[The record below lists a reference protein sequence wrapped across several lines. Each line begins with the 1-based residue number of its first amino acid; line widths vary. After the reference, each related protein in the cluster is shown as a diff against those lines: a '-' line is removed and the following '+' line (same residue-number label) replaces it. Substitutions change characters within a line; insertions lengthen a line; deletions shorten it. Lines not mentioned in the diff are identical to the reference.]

1 MPRSA
6 RPYSARRYTGS
17 RATVAS
23 GIPADGPL
31 ISGGIALVCIAAAL
45 LGLSSWFG
53 LPGVSGVW
61 GSRYWRGPVE
71 PASADLI
78 HGTPL
83 CISSQS
89 GRLTAQA
96 WSRRP
101 AEGGAQA
108 GLAHLP
114 EVDLHP
120 VDQRHRDLVPVLAQV
135 LRRGGDV
142 AFLPADPEVARHP
155 FDHRPRV
162 VAQVAAR
169 PAQQRDAVHTGRP
182 GYGARRSGRGGSGS
196 RLCGRSA
203 GRGCPGLGCCGL
215 GSGATLAYFSL
226 SSMTLVASTQAR
238 RSATKRIM

>member
-6 RPYSARRYTGS
+6 RPYSARRYTGR
-17 RATVAS
+17 RATDLRRHRVSVHRGSA
-23 GIPADGPL
+23 P
-31 ISGGIALVCIAAAL
+31 
-45 LGLSSWFG
+45 GLSSWFG

-71 PASADLI
+71 PASADLT

-108 GLAHLP
+108 GLAYPP
-114 EVDLHP
+114 EVDLYP

-142 AFLPADPEVARHP
+142 AFLPADAEVARHP
-155 FDHRPRV
+155 LDHRPRV
-162 VAQVAAR
+162 VAQMTAR

-182 GYGARRSGRGGSGS
+182 GCHGQI
-196 RLCGRSA
+196 
-203 GRGCPGLGCCGL
+203 PP
-215 GSGATLAYFSL
+215 
-226 SSMTLVASTQAR
+226 
-238 RSATKRIM
+238 